1 MTCLAR
7 SGTLCYV
14 VQWGVSSIIAVK
26 FEQTEAQGALGN
38 LSNEE
43 AEQEPSG
50 SLAQHH
56 KWLTHLNGHGAAL
69 TMSQKSQVDGILKYL
84 LKFFCLFFYNLAP
97 LLTSLAGYLSRLF
110 KEILSRFIEQIS
122 GKHSQLGTRNFELSI
137 SLMIIL
143 SWKRPSL
150 HSFDRGC
157 W

>member
-1 MTCLAR
+1 MTCLAQ
-7 SGTLCYV
+7 SSTLCYV

-56 KWLTHLNGHGAAL
+56 KWLTHLNGNGVAL

-122 GKHSQLGTRNFELSI
+122 WTHS
-137 SLMIIL
+137 
-143 SWKRPSL
+143 
-150 HSFDRGC
+150 
-157 W
+157 